1 MAKADTRANSPADA
15 FDFSQAP
22 AKFVKIHAP
31 LPPKFFMH
39 QFPDDYL
46 IPDSE

>member
-1 MAKADTRANSPADA
+1 MAKADTRANSPADS
-15 FDFSQAP
+15 FDFSQSP

-31 LPPKFFMH
+31 YPPKFFMH